1 MQKKD
6 VWFFPLVD
14 FKEQT
19 PEILLKE
26 EELDPLYVKAFLSRE
41 NKSETEYA
49 QNTTARQFVM
59 HLILIIQQRY
69 RGLRLLFQD
78 RYRF

>member
-6 VWFFPLVD
+6 VCFLPVVD

-26 EELDPLYVKAFLSRE
+26 ESWSRFMRRHFSRGRIRA
-41 NKSETEYA
+41 K
-49 QNTTARQFVM
+49 QNT
-59 HLILIIQQRY
+59 L
-69 RGLRLLFQD
+69 
-78 RYRF
+78 

>member
-6 VWFFPLVD
+6 VCFLPVVD

-19 PEILLKE
+19 PKILLKE
-26 EELDPLYVKAFLSRE
+26 ETLDPLYEKAFLSRE

-49 QNTTARQFVM
+49 LNTTTW
-59 HLILIIQQRY
+59 
-69 RGLRLLFQD
+69 D
-78 RYRF
+78 

>member
-6 VWFFPLVD
+6 ECFFQLVD

-49 QNTTARQFVM
+49 LNTTTW
-59 HLILIIQQRY
+59 
-69 RGLRLLFQD
+69 D
-78 RYRF
+78 

>member
-6 VWFFPLVD
+6 VWVFPVVD

-26 EELDPLYVKAFLSRE
+26 EKLDPLYEKAFLSRE
-41 NKSETEYA
+41 SKSETEYA
-49 QNTTARQFVM
+49 LNTTTW
-59 HLILIIQQRY
+59 
-69 RGLRLLFQD
+69 D
-78 RYRF
+78 